1 MKHELDTACKNFAM
15 ALQNSSSYNTT
26 KKSIVYK
33 KSATLLVVRRDM
45 VRGNK

>member
-1 MKHELDTACKNFAM
+1 MKHELDIACKNFADK
-15 ALQNSSSYNTT
+15 LRNSSSYNT

-45 VRGNK
+45 VGGK